1 MDSFGE
7 WSRLTMKYIIYYD
20 KYFNNWCVTAEINYL
35 RGLRS
40 HRTHCVNG
48 EKMNFDTPEEFRDF
62 LISKGYGG
70 VNDYIIE
77 RSMSQ
82 RVIFYDKFYNCWC
95 MTTKTNYIK
104 HIRDKRCIIRFKRF
118 KTPEDIIKF
127 YVKSGYGEE
136 EKYTVIQKTE
146 SS

>member
-1 MDSFGE
+1 MV
-7 WSRLTMKYIIYYD
+7 KNIIYYD

-70 VNDYIIE
+70 VY
-77 RSMSQ
+77 RHKKQ
-82 RVIFYDKFYNCWC
+82 
-95 MTTKTNYIK
+95 
-104 HIRDKRCIIRFKRF
+104 
-118 KTPEDIIKF
+118 
-127 YVKSGYGEE
+127 VKQQL
-136 EKYTVIQKTE
+136 TCFLL
-146 SS
+146 